1 MRIAVVDDS
10 MEDAQRIVTY
20 LEQFQ
25 EEHNQIF
32 QTKVFYASFDFLEE
46 YHGDYDVIF
55 LDIEMPGSNGLEAA
69 REIRSKDQTV
79 GIIFITSLAQYAIDG
94 YEVQAIDFMVKPVG
108 YYNFSMKLEKAFRF
122 IESHK
127 EQDILINNKE
137 GVFRITISEILYIEK
152 ERDDLLFHNKQECL
166 KMRGS
171 MKDIKAKLESLSFSE
186 ANAGCLI
193 NLNYVKRVGKDSVI
207 LTSGQ
212 ELPISR
218 RLKKQFAQDY
228 INFGRR
234 KKNVTIFN

>member
-1 MRIAVVDDS
+1 
-10 MEDAQRIVTY
+10 
-20 LEQFQ
+20 
-25 EEHNQIF
+25 
-32 QTKVFYASFDFLEE
+32 
-46 YHGDYDVIF
+46 
-55 LDIEMPGSNGLEAA
+55 
-69 REIRSKDQTV
+69 
-79 GIIFITSLAQYAIDG
+79 
-94 YEVQAIDFMVKPVG
+94 
-108 YYNFSMKLEKAFRF
+108 
-122 IESHK
+122 
-127 EQDILINNKE
+127 
-137 GVFRITISEILYIEK
+137 
-152 ERDDLLFHNKQECL
+152 
-166 KMRGS
+166 MRGS